1 VNRVLACDP
10 ASITPTLIAVATRC
24 VAGPSRR
31 MAAFTR
37 TLAMPCG
44 EFRVQLIAVCF
55 SVAWR
60 FSEAFFSANRSPTT
74 MLRTVV
80 RPGTAYRAVR
90 QARTQLQV
98 LKTSFL
104 ADALFQDWPEHPE
117 QDRAKKGRGRNR

>member
-1 VNRVLACDP
+1 
-10 ASITPTLIAVATRC
+10 
-24 VAGPSRR
+24 
-31 MAAFTR
+31 
-37 TLAMPCG
+37 MPCG

-60 FSEAFFSANRSPTT
+60 FSEAFFTANRSPTT

-98 LKTSFL
+98 LKTSFSL
-104 ADALFQDWPEHPE
+104 TLYFRIGLSIQNKIAPR
-117 QDRAKKGRGRNR
+117 RAAAGIVNSQAKIML